1 VGDLLEELLD
11 SLDRA
16 LVLLRARSEA
26 RYSADVEN
34 LLRVKRIIE
43 GLDPEEIE
51 ALLEDEEE

>member
-34 LLRVKRIIE
+34 LLRIKRIIE
-43 GLDPEEIE
+43 GLDPEEVE
-51 ALLEDEEE
+51 ALLEDDEE

>member
-34 LLRVKRIIE
+34 LLRIKRIIE
-43 GLDPEEIE
+43 GLDPEEVE

>member
-43 GLDPEEIE
+43 GLDPEEVE